1 MEDADSAV
9 TYADLEHD
17 SSRVAAVL
25 KATGLGPGEPVLV
38 LVGNRPADWCTCL
51 AVWRERGVVV
61 PVHRDA
67 PAAVVADLLART
79 RARVVLDASAE
90 FAALAGNPEASAEG
104 PALVLNQPPPPDRP
118 LLRGAAVI
126 VFTSGTTGTPKGTVL
141 SHVGLAGKLEVL
153 RSVMGFS
160 VDTRT
165 LLILQMTFSFGI
177 WVSLLTLLQGGRLIM
192 RGRFD
197 REGLMATLRE
207 ARIST
212 AAMVPSMIRTLLAGA
227 PPSAE
232 DLREA
237 GASLR
242 TLIVGGETLGLALYR
257 RVRELWPDAALY
269 DVYGTTETATSDFIL
284 RPQDQPALA
293 GTLGVVTEGVE
304 YRVVD
309 GRGLDVVPGEIGEL
323 LLRSRFVM
331 SGYLDEPQ
339 RTRESFL
346 EGYFRSGDLV
356 RARPDGGL
364 EPVGRNK
371 EIISRGG
378 NKVSP
383 LEVEAALIDHPGVA
397 EAIVAG
403 VPDER
408 LGERIH
414 ALVVLAAAE
423 GPREAE
429 LKAWVADRLGR
440 FKAPDV
446 IHYGSEIPRGRTGK
460 ADRGGFRAW
469 ALAHRAAADG
479 AKD

>member
-1 MEDADSAV
+1 MEDADSSV

-17 SSRVAAVL
+17 SSRVAGLL
-25 KATGLGPGEPVLV
+25 KATELGPDEPVLV

-79 RARVVLDASAE
+79 RARVVLDASTE
-90 FAALAGNPEASAEG
+90 FAALAANPETSAEG
-104 PALVLNQPPPPDRP
+104 PVLVLDRSPPPDRP

-141 SHVGLAGKLEVL
+141 SHAGLAGKLEVL

-160 VDTRT
+160 ADTRT

-177 WVSLLTLLQGGRLIM
+177 WVSLLTLMQGGRLNM

-197 REGLMATLRE
+197 RGGLLATLRE

-227 PPSAE
+227 PAAAE

-284 RPQDQPALA
+284 RPEDQPGLA
-293 GTLGVVTEGVE
+293 GTLGVVTEGVD

-309 GRGLDVVPGEIGEL
+309 ERGLDVAPGEIGEL

-339 RTRESFL
+339 RTRDSFVD
-346 EGYFRSGDLV
+346 GYFRSGDLV

-364 EPVGRNK
+364 EAVGRNR

-383 LEVEAALIDHPGVA
+383 LEVEAVLIDHPGVA

-429 LKAWVADRLGR
+429 LKAWVSDRLGR

-469 ALAHRAAADG
+469 ALARIRTAG
-479 AKD
+479 APKD